1 MSTEPEL
8 SYIIATGLWRSFNV
22 KRVLIIVAAGF
33 LFNSVQAQDDAEEYN
48 VVLPAEAQKCVLP
61 ASPDKIPDDA
71 SYDQLKEAKAQIA
84 TFQGEVEVF
93 RACLK
98 EAEESPENT
107 EGNKQAIISSFNY
120 SVDMEERIAE
130 RFNVAIRS
138 YKERNASN

>member
-1 MSTEPEL
+1 M
-8 SYIIATGLWRSFNV
+8 
-22 KRVLIIVAAGF
+22 KRVLIVIAAGF
-33 LFNSVQAQDDAEEYN
+33 LFNSVQAQDDAEEYK
-48 VVLPAEAQKCVLP
+48 VVLPPDAQKCILP

-84 TFQGEVEVF
+84 TFQVDVEVF
-93 RACLK
+93 RTCLK
-98 EAEESPENT
+98 EAEDNPDNT

-138 YKERNASN
+138 YKARKAAE